1 MSIFDNLTESQEF
14 NLLNP
19 TSSANN
25 SSLLQQNPF
34 DFFSQVDAIREQNAL
49 DTIAQQQ
56 RIQEEKTKQRR
67 NPREGFNKFLTAVES
82 LGLGLK
88 GKDPETYRATQ
99 EKLLRDAENERL
111 KEEYISSLP
120 QETQMMYRVYGPE
133 AAFKAQYP
141 ENTRNY
147 KPDLV
152 NYKNTGTEV
161 ITIGNMALSPGQTMP
176 FNVSIPEI
184 ANAISGT
191 PNLEEDR
198 NQVVYTRQGAL
209 YTTPDGDYRE
219 IIQGGQRIFDGPKGQ
234 FDAGQFFAQYPETRS
249 KTSGEEQRYIPD
261 FKTFTGLS
269 KELTEAERSMKKLE
283 NYFNNVA
290 NANVGFQRLGDEISQ
305 WAKTLAG
312 SVNLTIPELA
322 RAIAEGQLQ
331 GLVGANRIDTV
342 GGGVMTEKD
351 AWRVVTRLGGDVTAL
366 QSPQVVAEQ
375 LKLIYSDKARQY
387 NNDIKGYNLGVASKK
402 YAGYDKRERIDQE
415 KIDDLF
421 NLLPPG
427 IPKGSQK
434 INKDGVTLYQDGDTF
449 YAIQNDEAVI
459 VDIDG

>member
-1 MSIFDNLTESQEF
+1 MSIFNDPLQQQAF

-25 SSLLQQNPF
+25 LSLLQQA
-34 DFFSQVDAIREQNAL
+34 DAIREQNAL
-49 DTIAQQQ
+49 DTLAQQQ
-56 RIQEEKTKQRR
+56 RAQQELTTQKKS
-67 NPREGFNKFLTAVES
+67 PREGFINFLDLLSDTGLRLQGKNPLAVKEAE
-82 LGLGLK
+82 K
-88 GKDPETYRATQ
+88 
-99 EKLLRDAENERL
+99 KLLRDAENERL
-111 KEEYISSLP
+111 REEYINSLP
-120 QETQMMYRVYGPE
+120 PETQMLLRVYGPE
-133 AAFKAQYP
+133 LAFKAQYP
-141 ENTRNY
+141 ESTRNY
-147 KPDLV
+147 KPELV

-283 NYFNNVA
+283 NYFKNVA
-290 NANVGFQRLGDEISQ
+290 DANIGFKRLGDQISQ

-322 RAIAEGQLQ
+322 RSIAEGQLQ

-366 QSPQVVAEQ
+366 QNPQVVAEQ
-375 LKLIYSDKARQY
+375 LRLIYSDKATQY

-402 YAGYDKRERIDQE
+402 YAGYEKRERIDQE

-449 YAIQNDEAVI
+449 YAIQNDEVVI

>member
-1 MSIFDNLTESQEF
+1 MAVKLIPPQQNNALG
-14 NLLNP
+14 LLGSNNP
-19 TSSANN
+19 FSSG
-25 SSLLQQNPF
+25 SLLQGSRLDVDPNLQTRTSSFNSLAELERFNQENQPGAGKNRFFKGLRDLGLALQGVNPTAY
-34 DFFSQVDAIREQNAL
+34 DV
-49 DTIAQQQ
+49 QQQ
-56 RIQEEKTKQRR
+56 QLLQAQE
-67 NPREGFNKFLTAVES
+67 
-82 LGLGLK
+82 
-88 GKDPETYRATQ
+88 D
-99 EKLLRDAENERL
+99 ENRKRQL
-111 KEEYISSLP
+111 IASLP
-120 QETQMMYRVYGPE
+120 ESQRNLITMFPE
-133 AAFKAQYP
+133 KAFEVLYP
-141 ENTRNY
+141 QSTRNY
-147 KPDLV
+147 KPELV

-161 ITIGNMALSPGQTMP
+161 INIGNMALKPGQTMP

-209 YTTPDGDYRE
+209 YTTADGDYRE

-234 FDAGQFFAQYPETRS
+234 FDAGQFFAQYPESRS

-290 NANVGFQRLGDEISQ
+290 DANIGFKRLGDQISV

-312 SVNLTIPELA
+312 SVDLTVPELA
-322 RAIAEGQLQ
+322 REIAEGQLQ

-366 QSPQVVAEQ
+366 QNPAEVAEQ
-375 LKLIYSDKARQY
+375 LRLVYSDKARQY

-402 YAGYDKRERIDQE
+402 YEGYDKRERIDQE

-449 YAIQNDEAVI
+449 YAIQNDEVVI